1 MEQETHIENIR
12 ALHSALVT
20 KRATLDQLIWQAP
33 VIALIAQAFLM
44 RIAFDTTNSIFYR
57 CLSGSIATVIGLLS
71 WQLFLRHMALERQ
84 ATMQLENL
92 ERHHFGQTVH
102 SRPATAKRPSGWRSR
117 PIWASCLSLVSLAGL
132 LPLFEWLTMFDK

>member
-1 MEQETHIENIR
+1 
-12 ALHSALVT
+12 
-20 KRATLDQLIWQAP
+20 
-33 VIALIAQAFLM
+33 
-44 RIAFDTTNSIFYR
+44 
-57 CLSGSIATVIGLLS
+57 
-71 WQLFLRHMALERQ
+71 MALERQ

-117 PIWASCLSLVSLAGL
+117 PIWASCLFLVSLAGL